1 MNIGATITKLRKNKG
16 LSQKELAKMCGL
28 STTSMN
34 QIENGRFNPTY
45 TTLTDIASA
54 LHTDAAL
61 IYFMSCEP
69 GKEMPEGKKELFEYV
84 RSFVVIMFESFYL

>member
-34 QIENGRFNPTY
+34 QIEKGRFNPTH
-45 TTLTDIASA
+45 TTVKDISTA
-54 LHTDAAL
+54 LHTDAGL
-61 IYFMSCEP
+61 LYFMSCEP
-69 GKEMPEGKKELFEYV
+69 GEEIPEGKREVFEYV
-84 RSFVVIMFESFYL
+84 KSFVLILFESFYK